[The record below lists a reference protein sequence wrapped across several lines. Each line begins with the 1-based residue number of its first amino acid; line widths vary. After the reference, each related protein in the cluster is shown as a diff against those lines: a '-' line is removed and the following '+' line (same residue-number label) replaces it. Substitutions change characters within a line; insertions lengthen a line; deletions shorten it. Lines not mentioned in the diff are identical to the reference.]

1 MIHAVL
7 QFIHDDERINESQ
20 LSQFSSVTKDD
31 EYGNL
36 FRKDSSGKAGRYRSV
51 ADVQSGMVH
60 KLTDFKLV
68 FKYD

>member
-20 LSQFSSVTKDD
+20 LSQFSSVTKDE
-31 EYGNL
+31 EYDNL
-36 FRKDSSGKAGRYRSV
+36 LRKDSSGKTGRYRSV
-51 ADVQSGMVH
+51 ADVQTGMAH
-60 KLTDFKLV
+60 KLTDFKLE